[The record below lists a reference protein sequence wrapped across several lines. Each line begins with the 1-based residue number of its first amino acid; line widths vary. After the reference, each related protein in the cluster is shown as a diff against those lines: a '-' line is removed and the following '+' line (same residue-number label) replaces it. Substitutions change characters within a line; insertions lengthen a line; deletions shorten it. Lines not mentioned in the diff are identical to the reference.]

1 MSCIITRGYRKITT
15 LDFGKR
21 FGNIECKCKLFGG
34 DNRRIIT
41 YDDGNHGCF

>member
-1 MSCIITRGYRKITT
+1 MSSIITQGYRNNYIG
-15 LDFGKR
+15 DFGRR

-34 DNRRIIT
+34 DNKRIVT